1 MNFWF
6 TLVSQLLQPERED
19 GARRLKG
26 SKQPSWKY
34 LLNTCWGKSSHFLFS
49 LSGPKCPGSP
59 LSQEA
64 GTSAC
69 RSIPTLPPTLSPPSP
84 PPPPEGAEGGDRQH
98 HRRRGNASL
107 CLQKSRS
114 KTFNLRRTASAR
126 SPRAPSHFLGNDM
139 RGKSKWFLADERA
152 GAALQPPSHDRHPIK
167 GNLYLTRLQKA
178 LHNAGRRFILHH
190 NKTARNQTEEAL
202 HLTERRA
209 SACCDSHTQRGTRA
223 D

>member
-1 MNFWF
+1 M
-6 TLVSQLLQPERED
+6 PR
-19 GARRLKG
+19 K
-26 SKQPSWKY
+26 PSV
-34 LLNTCWGKSSHFLFS
+34 
-49 LSGPKCPGSP
+49 PGS
-59 LSQEA
+59 
-64 GTSAC
+64 GYTSAC
-69 RSIPTLPPTLSPPSP
+69 RSTPTRPPTPTPSPPSP
-84 PPPPEGAEGGDRQH
+84 APPPEGTEGGDRQH
-98 HRRRGNASL
+98 HRRRGNTSL

-114 KTFNLRRTASAR
+114 KTFNLRCSASAR

-139 RGKSKWFLADERA
+139 RGKSKWLLADARP

-178 LHNAGRRFILHH
+178 LHNAGRRFILRH